1 MKMRMGVLGAMWIA
15 IVVFSV
21 LEGGVL
27 GLAEA
32 IAKASFWCLVFNR
45 LWVMV
50 APSDETVRIPMA
62 PMPKPSSLFAG
73 EPALSRL
80 YSGETASAA
89 LFFSAINFMSHRSSL

>member
-1 MKMRMGVLGAMWIA
+1 MKTRIGILGAMWIA

-50 APSDETVRIPMA
+50 APSDETQQIPLA
-62 PMPKPSSLFAG
+62 RKPFKSVAWRAGTKQTLF
-73 EPALSRL
+73 R
-80 YSGETASAA
+80 
-89 LFFSAINFMSHRSSL
+89 

>member
-62 PMPKPSSLFAG
+62 PMPKPFKSVCWRAGTKQTLF
-73 EPALSRL
+73 R
-80 YSGETASAA
+80 
-89 LFFSAINFMSHRSSL
+89 

>member
-1 MKMRMGVLGAMWIA
+1 MKMRMGVFGTMWIA

-62 PMPKPSSLFAG
+62 PMPKPFKSVCWRAGTKQTLF
-73 EPALSRL
+73 R
-80 YSGETASAA
+80 
-89 LFFSAINFMSHRSSL
+89 